1 MLGCVVAGMG
11 AALLPKSI
19 LRTFPESR
27 RLRIHR
33 LSRGQ
38 NRIATVLIWRKGAG
52 AAKIKALQDI
62 LTGPTARRRSH
73 RRAEAEAAQG
83 LLAVWRARIT

>member
-1 MLGCVVAGMG
+1 MPERTIELASYHAMLGCVVAGMG

-19 LRTFPESR
+19 LSTFPESK

-38 NRIATVLIWRKGAG
+38 DRIRTVLIWRKGAG

-62 LTGPTARRRSH
+62 LTGPAARTRKPPTR
-73 RRAEAEAAQG
+73 G
-83 LLAVWRARIT
+83 G